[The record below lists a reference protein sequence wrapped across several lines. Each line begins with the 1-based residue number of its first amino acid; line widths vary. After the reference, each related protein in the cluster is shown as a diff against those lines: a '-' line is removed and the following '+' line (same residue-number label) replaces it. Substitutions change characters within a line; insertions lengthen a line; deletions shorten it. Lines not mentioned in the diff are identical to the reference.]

1 MSVIDSDQGT
11 ADALHIMEST
21 PEEIR
26 RYQDVQLA
34 SALNAAWSQVG
45 FYRDLWVR
53 RGNSADQPPADFG
66 QWPAWNVSDLRDAM
80 EAHPPFGNLYTAGGL
95 ADVRFIHSSSGT
107 TGKPRYAAFTAID
120 QEHVFR
126 AYGRIGR
133 MIGLSASDVF
143 CETGGYGVPIGA
155 WSYTRMAQSIGAAVV
170 PAGSGR
176 ITPSEKLIEIIHD
189 VGVTAVE
196 GAPSYLLHVGRK
208 AEASGRSLGDSSV
221 RLLSLGGESA
231 APSVRAELQRLW
243 GAERVSQIYANSDV
257 SWIAGE
263 CAVSSA
269 SGGANGMH
277 ILEDVVRVEVLD
289 ADGVPCEDGTYGELV
304 LTSWLRPSTPRIRFR
319 TGDRAAIDRSPC
331 ACGLT
336 SARLLP
342 LAGRTDDAIR
352 YHGVTV
358 WPLAVENILIDL
370 TGVRREFYLQLV
382 KHPSTGEK
390 QLVVVVE
397 TLDGEQHLDAE
408 QVAAGLRE
416 RLNVRIDVTVAAP
429 GETAAVTGL
438 GHLAKTRRFIDL
450 YTS

>member
-1 MSVIDSDQGT
+1 MSVIQIEPDSVEAVESLMSSA
-11 ADALHIMEST
+11 ADV
-21 PEEIR
+21 R
-26 RYQDVQLA
+26 RHQDAQLA
-34 SALNAAWSQVG
+34 VTLSRAWSEVG
-45 FYRDLWVR
+45 FYRDLWMR
-53 RGNSADQPPADFG
+53 RGNAVEAPPADFD
-66 QWPAWNVSDLRDAM
+66 QWPTWNVSDLRDAM
-80 EAHPPFGNLYTAGGL
+80 EKYPPFGNLYTAEGL
-95 ADVRFIHSSSGT
+95 ADIRFIHSSSGT

-133 MIGLSASDVF
+133 LIGLDSSDVF

-155 WSYTRMAQSIGAAVV
+155 WSYTRMAQAVGAAVV

-176 ITPSEKLIEIIHD
+176 ITPSEKLIDIIHD

-208 AEASGRSLGDSSV
+208 AEASGRSLRDSAV

-231 APSVRAELQRLW
+231 SPAVRDELQRLW

-269 SGGANGMH
+269 TGGLAGMH

-289 ADGVPCEDGTYGELV
+289 AEGAQCADGEYGELV

-319 TGDRAAIDRSPC
+319 TGDRAAIDREPC
-331 ACGLT
+331 ACGLPT
-336 SARLLP
+336 ARLLP

-352 YHGVTV
+352 YHGVTI
-358 WPLAVENILIDL
+358 WPLAVENLLIDL
-370 TGVRREFYLQLV
+370 TGTRREFYLQLANSE
-382 KHPSTGEK
+382 HSGEK
-390 QLVVVVE
+390 HLSVVVE
-397 TLDGEQHLDAE
+397 TLRADEHLDTG
-408 QVAAGLRE
+408 QIAAGLRE
-416 RLNVRIDVTVAAP
+416 KLNVRIDVTPAGP
-429 GETAAVTGL
+429 GETAPVTGL
-438 GHLAKTRRFIDL
+438 GIAAKTRRFVDL
-450 YTS
+450 TSH